1 MNSIRSFFDPPENAQ
16 KCPEGNTETSGQ
28 NADSSGRDRS
38 WCFTSFKMDKTPL
51 EKCADI
57 DKVRWLIWAPEIC
70 PTSER
75 PHWQCYVYLRDKA
88 SRKTLQR
95 IFSGEKF
102 NCRIANGS
110 FEDQINYIRG
120 PYKKDDKEKP
130 FNPDWQEYG
139 KQPEQG
145 KRKDLDQLR
154 DSIMNGEQTVDQIC
168 ESNPVMYHQY
178 GRTLNKLEEIALRRK
193 FRTEMTKGIW
203 YWGPTHTGKSHNTF
217 EGFHPDTHYLLN
229 HRDGGWWDGYTGQ
242 DTVILNEFR
251 ASDIY
256 TYDYILELVDK
267 WPMKVNRRGRE
278 PLPFISKT
286 VIITSSLHPEDIFWR
301 RNEKDSLEQLKRR
314 FTFIHLNKRYEK

>member
-1 MNSIRSFFDPPENAQ
+1 MESINSFFASKNAQ

-28 NADSSGRDRS
+28 NAQRDRS

-57 DKVRWLIWAPEIC
+57 DKVRWLIWSPEVC
-70 PTSER
+70 PKTKKE
-75 PHWQCYVYLRDKA
+75 HWQCFVYLRDKA

-102 NCRIANGS
+102 HCDIACGS
-110 FEDQINYIRG
+110 FDEQLNYIRG
-120 PYKKDDKEKP
+120 PYDKDGKSKP
-130 FNPDWQEYG
+130 VNPDFQEYG
-139 KQPEQG
+139 KRPEQG

-154 DSIMNGEQTVDQIC
+154 DSIINGEQTVDQIC
-168 ESNPVMYHQY
+168 ESNPIMYHQY

-203 YWGPTHTGKSHNTF
+203 YWGPTGTGKSHKAF
-217 EGFHPDTHYLLN
+217 ENYHPDTHYLCN
-229 HRDGGWWDGYTGQ
+229 HRDNGWWDGYAGQ
-242 DTVILNEFR
+242 HTVIINEFR
-251 ASDIY
+251 GNDIY

-267 WPMKVNRRGRE
+267 HPVKVNRRGRE

-286 VIITSSLHPEDIFWR
+286 VIITSSLHPEDVFWR
-301 RNEKDSLEQLKRR
+301 RNEKDSLEQFKRR
-314 FTFIHLNKRYEK
+314 FEIIHLANRYEN